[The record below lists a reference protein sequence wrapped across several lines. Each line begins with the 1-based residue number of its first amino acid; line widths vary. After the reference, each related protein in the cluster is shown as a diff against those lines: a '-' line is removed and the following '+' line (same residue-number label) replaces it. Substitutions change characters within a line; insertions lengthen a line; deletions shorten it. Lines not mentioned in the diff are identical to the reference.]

1 MRNWLCSVRWR
12 LRSRAREM
20 REVARWKIAWAL
32 PRSIALLC
40 FVRVCSASGDEPGD
54 ITYESAYKAWQAG
67 AGR

>member
-1 MRNWLCSVRWR
+1 
-12 LRSRAREM
+12 M